1 MIKNNIRRTPLKS
14 ESKKYSAVTGL
25 FYIHETIYI
34 HKNIMNT
41 MIVNVMLNSLLFSL
55 FPAPK
60 IDRARCAK

>member
-1 MIKNNIRRTPLKS
+1 MIKNNIRRTPSKS
-14 ESKKYSAVTGL
+14 ESKKYAAGTEL

-41 MIVNVMLNSLLFSL
+41 LIVNVMLNSFLFSL

-60 IDRARCAK
+60 IDRARRAK